1 MYIRCTSTTKSD
13 VQCVHQTEGG
23 EEEGGPG
30 DLQPHTGAVQPLST
44 RPLVSGPRPG
54 TGIVVVVVVV
64 VVVGAVV
71 PVDTVVVALRAVRGT
86 GGVQPVRVE
95 GVGGGGGGPGS
106 GASPL
111 RLGGAPGPA
120 EQQKFSNSSI
130 QRNTF
135 G

>member
-13 VQCVHQTEGG
+13 VQCVHQTEGEG
-23 EEEGGPG
+23 EEGAPG
-30 DLQPHTGAVQPLST
+30 DLQPPAGTVQPLST

-64 VVVGAVV
+64 VVGAVV
-71 PVDTVVVALRAVRGT
+71 PVDTVVVALRAVGGT

-95 GVGGGGGGPGS
+95 GVGRGGGGPGS

-111 RLGGAPGPA
+111 
-120 EQQKFSNSSI
+120 
-130 QRNTF
+130 
-135 G
+135 